1 MLHLPQNLEHWHSP
15 AKPTYKGGRW
25 GDQIE
30 KLLYRGKYRN
40 LRDFLSCIGWY
51 ALVERTSWLMY
62 LLTNV
67 SKKVSASF
75 IHPLVLRK
83 EDQAQLRLF
92 RDRTDPQ

>member
-40 LRDFLSCIGWY
+40 LRAI
-51 ALVERTSWLMY
+51 
-62 LLTNV
+62 
-67 SKKVSASF
+67 F